1 MLLLVLLHPPEVA
14 TWPFVLPSSIPQA
27 SYTLL
32 LPPCR
37 VSPPYARCCLFCLC
51 LFSFCFFFGFICKR
65 NMNKTN
71 EFSLQSQGVEG
82 CGEGRCWLFLFCKF
96 LVSFTVTLHL
106 KLAAF
111 TARVC
116 PNPSPI
122 PIHNC
127 CRQHVAP
134 LGGRLKAG
142 NATNERRKRNYQCGQ
157 HCDNVFVSLRCVC
170 VPVGVCLCMCRS
182 VCFVCGC
189 CKWVKQQDIALKLML
204 T

>member
-1 MLLLVLLHPPEVA
+1 MTFCVAVFYSTSILHSP
-14 TWPFVLPSSIPQA
+14 PSSL
-27 SYTLL
+27 SCLSS
-32 LPPCR
+32 
-37 VSPPYARCCLFCLC
+37 VSYARCCLFCLC

-116 PNPSPI
+116 PNPIPI

-157 HCDNVFVSLRCVC
+157 HCDNVFVSLRCV
-170 VPVGVCLCMCRS
+170 
-182 VCFVCGC
+182 
-189 CKWVKQQDIALKLML
+189 WVWV
-204 T
+204 